1 MLMMN
6 TKKDNI
12 QRPIRVYIHRK

>member
-1 MLMMN
+1 MLMIN